1 MRKIIS
7 RLGSHIVEGVEYP
20 NLPSIAKEYGMT
32 SNAVYKRWSRGY
44 KGDELVPKKKHKN
57 YIKPTKK

>member
-32 SNAVYKRWSRGY
+32 LNSIYKRYSRGCR
-44 KGDELVPKKKHKN
+44 GDELVPKILK
-57 YIKPTKK
+57 IFTLLSTI

>member
-57 YIKPTKK
+57 YIHT